1 MDLLK
6 PEMLGDVIINIIN
19 ILILFFVT
27 KALLY
32 KPVKKYLAARRE
44 KEVAAM
50 AAAET
55 AKKEAEEAKTKYEA
69 LLSDAEA
76 EKDRLLEQAGADAA
90 AVVADARKTAEKQAE
105 ALREETLRAAEA
117 EKAKLLEG
125 AEREIGQT
133 AVALS
138 EKILGREVSDEDNRR
153 LIDAFFKHLGD

>member
-6 PEMLGDVIINIIN
+6 PEMLGDIIINIIN

-50 AAAET
+50 AAAE
-55 AKKEAEEAKTKYEA
+55 AARKEAEEEKAKYEA
-69 LLSDAEA
+69 MLSDAEA

-90 AVVADARKTAEKQAE
+90 AVVAEARKTAEKQAE
-105 ALREETLRAAEA
+105 TLREETLRAAEA

-138 EKILGREVSDEDNRR
+138 EKILEREVSDEDNRR